1 MVFDSLL
8 YLLFLPVVYLLF
20 LLVSRGKARVSF
32 LLASSYVFY
41 ACWNPYYLGLIVF
54 STVVDYFCSMQ
65 IGESSHKTRR
75 KLFLVISLFSNLGL
89 LFFFKYYNF
98 FIDSFAGPFGI
109 EAGGWGHNFLLPV
122 GISFYTFQTIGYTID
137 VYRRDIEPETNFLQF
152 ALYVSFFP
160 QLVAGPIE
168 RAKNILP
175 QLSKAFT
182 FSDSQFSSALK
193 LILLGLIQ
201 KIVFAN
207 HFGSYVNVVFDNPE
221 AYAGL
226 PLLLGCLLFA
236 FQIYYDFS
244 GYTNIAI
251 GSARLFGIDLM
262 ENFKGPYLCSSIR
275 EFWRRWHISLSTWFR
290 DYLYISLGGNRVST
304 FKVYRNL
311 LIVFVITGLWHGANW
326 TFVIWGLIHGF
337 FIIIERLGF
346 DKVLKNLPR
355 SVSVSYTFVIV
366 CFAWI
371 FFRAENL
378 DKALMVL
385 SSCTQVFPFAI
396 SDLGVY
402 TSWWKESEYWLVIVL
417 LIIAIASHYWSYR
430 DRLLDLLFA
439 ESSAI
444 RYLKL
449 SCLVLF
455 LLIFGRFYDTTE
467 FIYFQ
472 F

>member
-311 LIVFVITGLWHGANW
+311 LIVFVITGLISGHDYHPDKNYPHYGVVEAVTEFCKKTNW
-326 TFVIWGLIHGF
+326 KLAYY
-337 FIIIERLGF
+337 
-346 DKVLKNLPR
+346 DN
-355 SVSVSYTFVIV
+355 
-366 CFAWI
+366 
-371 FFRAENL
+371 
-378 DKALMVL
+378 
-385 SSCTQVFPFAI
+385 
-396 SDLGVY
+396 
-402 TSWWKESEYWLVIVL
+402 WLN
-417 LIIAIASHYWSYR
+417 W
-430 DRLLDLLFA
+430 
-439 ESSAI
+439 
-444 RYLKL
+444 YLKW
-449 SCLVLF
+449 S
-455 LLIFGRFYDTTE
+455 
-467 FIYFQ
+467 
-472 F
+472 